1 MKENVLT
8 LYKTTGNAKRLQGF
22 TNFFPCVILNWGD
35 NMELIAGAALAVLIL
50 LMAGLDIWYIFM
62 GFVALVTMGAFATM
76 VMFSVC
82 AAMLAGSARKKA
94 RFTRFDDSGR
104 FDSAVYEIYGMEYR
118 NMFPAEFVMRDRLY
132 RSDRKV
138 SVRLTRK
145 RRVFD
150 RNALITVAVGLPLSA
165 VITAL
170 FGFALVFMAGL
181 R

>member
-1 MKENVLT
+1 
-8 LYKTTGNAKRLQGF
+8 
-22 TNFFPCVILNWGD
+22 
-35 NMELIAGAALAVLIL
+35 
-50 LMAGLDIWYIFM
+50 
-62 GFVALVTMGAFATM
+62 
-76 VMFSVC
+76 
-82 AAMLAGSARKKA
+82 
-94 RFTRFDDSGR
+94 
-104 FDSAVYEIYGMEYR
+104 
-118 NMFPAEFVMRDRLY
+118 MFPAEFVMRDRLY